1 MRRYRSRKK
10 GRIVFGAV
18 CLALGFATVFLL
30 LDARVRPLVRRL
42 TAVQAQTLAAQATG
56 RGVSAALE
64 RCETD
69 YDALVE
75 LQRGSSGAVVSV
87 QTDAYAVNRVRIAVD
102 QAVTNV
108 LAQLAQKPLGVPL
121 GSLTGLALLNGR
133 GPRMPV
139 LISVTGSV
147 QTDFENRFE
156 SAGANQTRHQIFMNT
171 TLTVLTVFPGGDTK
185 TTYAATVLLAETV
198 IVGAVPN
205 AYAQWSQK

>member
-1 MRRYRSRKK
+1 MRRYRSGKRR
-10 GRIVFGAV
+10 RIAFSAV
-18 CLALGFATVFLL
+18 CFVLVFATAFLL

-42 TAVQAQTLAAQATG
+42 TAVQAQALAAQASS
-56 RGVSAALE
+56 RGVSEALA

-69 YDALVE
+69 YNALVE
-75 LQRGSSGAVVSV
+75 LQREASGEVVSV
-87 QTDAYAVNRVRIAVD
+87 QTNAYAVNRVRIAVD
-102 QAVTNV
+102 QAVTDV

-133 GPRMPV
+133 GPRLPV

-185 TTYAATVLLAETV
+185 TTYNATVLLAETV
-198 IVGAVPN
+198 IVGAVPY
-205 AYAQWSQK
+205 AYAN